1 MKTTSILTC
10 ASLAAAASAF
20 VIPQARDAA
29 SKSSSTIND
38 TAILNLA
45 LTLEHLENAFYSG
58 ALSSFTA
65 DDFTNDGLPVW
76 ARGRFEQIAS
86 HEQAH
91 VQLLSNALGASATQP
106 CNYSFPYT
114 SPSSFAALAQVLSG
128 VGVAAYAGAAQY
140 LTNKDYIST
149 AAAILATEARHAS
162 WIAGPVNKAN
172 PWSGPYETP
181 LTFDSAYTLGAQFI
195 TSCPSSNPSLPVKSF
210 PSLTLSNTTL
220 GQVAEV
226 TAGNNVTVEGQYVAF
241 FSGLSTT
248 YVQVQNGQINI
259 PSNGMGTAYAVLTS
273 GNTSTDD
280 STITAG
286 VVVMQFPYDSTGGIE
301 SNVRMLMAEDMM

>member
-1 MKTTSILTC
+1 MKTTSILAC

-20 VIPQARDAA
+20 VIPQARDTA
-29 SKSSSTIND
+29 SNSSTTIND

-58 ALSSFTA
+58 ALSNFTA

-91 VQLLSNALGASATQP
+91 VQLLSNTLGSSAVQA

-149 AAAILATEARHAS
+149 AASILATEARHAS

-172 PWSGPYETP
+172 PWSGPYDTP

-220 GQVAEV
+220 GQVSEV

-241 FSGLSTT
+241 FSQEWSNH
-248 YVQVQNGQINI
+248 Y
-259 PSNGMGTAYAVLTS
+259 PSNGMGTSYAVLTS
-273 GNTSTDD
+273 GNSSADD
-280 STITAG
+280 SSITAG
-286 VVVMQFPYDSTGGIE
+286 VVVLQFPYDSTGGSE
-301 SNVRMLMAEDMM
+301 TNARMDMAEDMM